1 MLLGTRAP
9 ALVLAAGLGLLA
21 GCRDDSLE
29 HLDFELPVLSFTL
42 TDGSLRASPPG
53 DLPNL
58 VCAGPLALV
67 TDCCTPP
74 APAVA
79 IDCQQYPVT
88 CDPLVKLCALTFDV
102 EPVVD
107 MNLVV
112 NVAAVAAVDG
122 RVFSSV
128 SLVSLSATVELSG
141 SLPIRS
147 ANLYVGPKG
156 FGTSSSPAARL
167 VTSVPLATGTAA
179 LVPARE
185 AQQAFS
191 DFACD
196 YRTPFSWLLAAHV
209 VILPGPRPSG
219 SAIFEVAARAK
230 AEY

>member
-9 ALVLAAGLGLLA
+9 ALAWAAALVWLA

-29 HLDFELPVLSFTL
+29 RLDFDLPRMRFSL
-42 TDGSLRASPPG
+42 TDSSLRASPPG

-88 CDPLVKLCALTFDV
+88 CDPQVKLCALTFDV
-102 EPVVD
+102 ERVRD
-107 MNLVV
+107 MNLVAD
-112 NVAAVAAVDG
+112 VAAVAAVDG

-128 SLVSLSATVELSG
+128 SLVGLSTTVELSG

-147 ANLYVGPKG
+147 ASLYLGPKG
-156 FGTSSSPAARL
+156 FGTSSSPAARF
-167 VTSVPLATGTAA
+167 VVPVPIVAGTDSI
-179 LVPARE
+179 VPSRE

-219 SAIFEVAARAK
+219 SAIFNVAARAR